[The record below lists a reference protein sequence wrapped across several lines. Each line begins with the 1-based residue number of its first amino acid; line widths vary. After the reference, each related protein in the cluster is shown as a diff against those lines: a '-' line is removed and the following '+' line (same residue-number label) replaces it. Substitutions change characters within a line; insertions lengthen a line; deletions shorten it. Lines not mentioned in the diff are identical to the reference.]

1 MKKINLRIWV
11 IVILLIFF
19 KYTNCIAQMQW
30 FEQTTPVSISLNSVS
45 AVNDNVVW
53 ACGGYGYWEAQ
64 VIRTT
69 DGGTWMN
76 ATGTGI
82 LYQLELTNIWG
93 IDENNALVTGT
104 DISSVT
110 YVYKT
115 TNGGLSW
122 IQVFSQSGGF
132 INAVQLTSA
141 NDGFMVGDPVMG
153 RWSMWNTT
161 DAGFTWDSS
170 GLYVPEYTNLG
181 WLNSLF
187 ISGSNYWFGTQD
199 NYIMHSSDYGNTWS
213 HQITTQ
219 SSSYAIWF
227 NNSNTGLAGGYI
239 CEFDRT
245 TNGGSNWYSMTSL
258 PLYSFIFG
266 ITGSGQ
272 EWWLCS
278 GTNTPS
284 KIWYSSNN
292 GASWSVQ
299 YSKYYTQYSH
309 ISKARTGSN
318 IWAVGTINTISK
330 YGLTNNL
337 KSNSNEIPSKYYLTQ
352 NFPNP
357 FNPTTSIK
365 FDIPKSSYVRLIVY
379 DILGKEAATL
389 VNEKLIAG
397 SYEVDWIA
405 SNYHSGVYFY
415 KIKSG
420 DYVNVKKMLLVK

>member
-1 MKKINLRIWV
+1 MKKASLIFKF
-11 IVILLIFF
+11 LLIVLVFF
-19 KYTNCIAQMQW
+19 KFSNCIAQMQW
-30 FEQTTPVSISLNSVS
+30 FEQTTPVHISLNSVS

-69 DGGTWMN
+69 NGGTWTN
-76 ATGTGI
+76 ATGSGI
-82 LYQLELTNIWG
+82 LYQLELSNIWG

-104 DISSVT
+104 TNSAVT

-115 TNGGLSW
+115 TNGGLNW
-122 IQVFSQSGGF
+122 IQVFNQSGGF
-132 INAVQLTSA
+132 INAVQLTLA
-141 NDGFMVGDPVMG
+141 NDGFMVGDPVTG
-153 RWSMWNTT
+153 RWSMWKTT
-161 DAGFTWDSS
+161 DAGYIWDSS

-187 ISGSNYWFGTQD
+187 ISGPNYWFGTQD
-199 NYIMHSSDYGNTWS
+199 NFLLYSSDYGNTWS
-213 HQITTQ
+213 HQETTQ
-219 SSSYAIWF
+219 SSTYAIWF
-227 NNSNTGLAGGYI
+227 NNSNMGLTGGYI
-239 CEFDRT
+239 CEIDRT

-292 GASWSVQ
+292 GASWSIQ

-337 KSNSNEIPSKYYLTQ
+337 KNNSSQIPEGFSIHQ
-352 NFPNP
+352 NYPNP
-357 FNPTTSIK
+357 FNPTTNIK
-365 FDIPKSSYVRLIVY
+365 FDIQKTSLTKLIIY
-379 DILGKEAATL
+379 DALGREIATL
-389 VNEKLIAG
+389 VNEVLKAG
-397 SYEVDWIA
+397 SYEVSWDG
-405 SNYHSGVYFY
+405 SNYTSGVYFY
-415 KIKSG
+415 RIQTG
-420 DYVNVKKMLLVK
+420 DFIETKKMLLMK